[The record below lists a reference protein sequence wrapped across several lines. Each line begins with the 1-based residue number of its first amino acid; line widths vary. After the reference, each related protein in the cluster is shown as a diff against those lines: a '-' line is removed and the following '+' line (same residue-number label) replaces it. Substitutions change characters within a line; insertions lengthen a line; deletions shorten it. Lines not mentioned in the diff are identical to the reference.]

1 MAQSYD
7 RSFSRFYSGMCGS
20 GFIVTAGDSKQ
31 GATQPPPYLKP
42 LPYKRSLFR
51 REPGLVRYNGMK
63 GTSVHC
69 HGPIDYQQAHL
80 ENWQI
85 ILANR
90 LADKVRGHSFN
101 TAVTLGEARESMQ
114 LIGDTS
120 RLLAKGVGG
129 ISKQVAKYLP
139 RGSSVGHFG
148 KKAALVSE
156 LWLTFVYGVKPLL
169 SDTEEAARALAA
181 IVSRPASETYR
192 ASVSQPLQGVSSA
205 PSLYQVG
212 GGGKRVYYAIVT
224 IRESAFRLPFNGQ
237 LNLTELAYELT
248 PYSFVA
254 DWVYPF
260 GNWLRARNFLADL
273 EYDGVYG
280 YYEHGR
286 VFEIPTYSG
295 GFVSAIPQ
303 SLQWVAM
310 ERHVG
315 AIPVPLPS
323 LNTKGLDSW
332 RHCVDG
338 LALLAVGL
346 RRLL

>member
-1 MAQSYD
+1 
-7 RSFSRFYSGMCGS
+7 MCGS

-31 GATQPPPYLKP
+31 GATQSPPYLKP

-51 REPGLVRYNGMK
+51 REPGLVRWNGNK

-69 HGPIDYQQAHL
+69 NGPIGYQQAHL
-80 ENWQI
+80 DNWQI

-101 TAVTLGEARESMQ
+101 TAVTLGEARESME

-120 RLLAKGVGG
+120 RLLAKGAGG

-139 RGSSVGHFG
+139 RSTSVGHLS

-156 LWLTFVYGVKPLL
+156 LWLTYVYGVKPLL

-181 IVSRPASETYR
+181 IVSKPASETYR
-192 ASVSQPLQGVSSA
+192 ASVSQSLPGISSA
-205 PSLYQVG
+205 PSLYKVG
-212 GGGKRVYYAIVT
+212 GSGKRVYYAIVT

-248 PYSFVA
+248 PYSFVV
-254 DWVYPF
+254 DWVCPF
-260 GNWLRARNFLADL
+260 GDWLRARNFLADL

-280 YYEHGR
+280 YYEHGK
-286 VFEIPTYSG
+286 VVEIPTYSG
-295 GFVSAIPQ
+295 GFVNAIPQ

-310 ERHVG
+310 ERLVG

-323 LNTKGLDSW
+323 LNTKGLGSW

-338 LALLAVGL
+338 LALLAVNL